1 MRSGGYSRQRRGSK
15 ERNSDFLSF
24 EIEPTTT
31 STTLRMGLQFGKS
44 GDVGVSHLFLLLRE
58 GEETNLSAS
67 HAERGGRKR
76 RRNFPF
82 RSKEK

>member
-1 MRSGGYSRQRRGSK
+1 MVGILAKEGGSK
-15 ERNSDFLSF
+15 EGISDFLSF

-31 STTLRMGLQFGKS
+31 STLKMGLQFGKS

-58 GEETNLSAS
+58 GEETNLSSS
-67 HAERGGRKR
+67 HAKKRGGRKR

-82 RSKEK
+82 RSEEK

>member
-1 MRSGGYSRQRRGSK
+1 MVGILAKEGGSK
-15 ERNSDFLSF
+15 EGISDFLSF

-31 STTLRMGLQFGKS
+31 STLKMGLQFGKS